1 MFGLMDD
8 EVAAL
13 FPLPGKH
20 RINDACE
27 HDRHGAGLGK
37 RDGTIFRRL
46 GNLKRS
52 KKSRHGK
59 IRTPKQFIN
68 ALYAC
73 TKFYGKDDGDG

>member
-46 GNLKRS
+46 GN
-52 KKSRHGK
+52 GK